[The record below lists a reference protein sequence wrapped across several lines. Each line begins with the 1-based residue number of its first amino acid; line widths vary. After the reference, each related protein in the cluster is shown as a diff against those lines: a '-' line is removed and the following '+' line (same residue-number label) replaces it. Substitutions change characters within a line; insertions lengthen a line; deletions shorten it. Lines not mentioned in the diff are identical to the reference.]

1 MYPPAP
7 PRPTRYALFNV
18 AEALAAG
25 SGAFY
30 VNDTERAVYYA
41 PLPGEDMAALEV
53 RWRMGGEGVL
63 SEVRRCET
71 RQRL

>member
-1 MYPPAP
+1 M
-7 PRPTRYALFNV
+7 
-18 AEALAAG
+18 AG

-53 RWRMGGEGVL
+53 RPGL
-63 SEVRRCET
+63 SEGWGTPRGAPP
-71 RQRL
+71 